1 MVDENIGIG
10 QIVKSIKGRD
20 KGRFFIVIGE
30 FDKDHLLIVDGD
42 IRKIDK
48 PKKKKI
54 KHLVK
59 LDIISKEVID
69 RISNNK
75 KITNAFIRKELE
87 KLDVNA

>member
-20 KGRFFIVIGE
+20 KGRFFIVIGK

-69 RISNNK
+69 RISNNN